1 MTKNLPSGAK
11 RTKSC
16 KMLLHF
22 LLPSIE
28 AGKEDDY
35 HAAAA
40 AVTIIP
46 GPWLEAIVG
55 AITVWEEQEAA
66 NA

>member
-11 RTKSC
+11 RTKFC
-16 KMLLHF
+16 KMLLH
-22 LLPSIE
+22 LLPFSIE

-35 HAAAA
+35 HTAVAT
-40 AVTIIP
+40 VTIIP
-46 GPWLEAIVG
+46 GQWLEAIVG
-55 AITVWEEQEAA
+55 AITVWEKQEAA